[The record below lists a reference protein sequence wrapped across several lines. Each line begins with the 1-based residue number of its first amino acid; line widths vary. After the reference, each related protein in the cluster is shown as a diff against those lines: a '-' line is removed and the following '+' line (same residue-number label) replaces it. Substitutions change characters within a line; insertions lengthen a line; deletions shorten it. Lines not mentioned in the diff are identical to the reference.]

1 MNRKLRDGGSSG
13 SEDFILINLKEQKKN
28 AQAFIKRWEN
38 RGNERQDSQS
48 FWLDLLQSV
57 YGIEEPTE
65 YIKFEDTVKMDKTSF
80 IDGYI
85 EKTRVLIE
93 QKSRTKDLS
102 KAIVQSDGSKLTPF
116 QQAKRYATEIGFSRY
131 PRWIV
136 VSNFQEFRIYDM
148 EQPNSEPKIVRLED
162 LDKEAY
168 RLEFLIDK
176 TNEHLE
182 REMKVSIEAGEIVG
196 EIYEGLLK
204 QYINPDSPDS
214 LHAINQLV
222 VRLVFCLYA
231 EDAGIFGHK
240 MMFHDYLARFSS
252 RDFRRGLIDL
262 FSILDTPIEER
273 DPYLDEELLAFPYVN
288 GGMFAENRLEIP
300 NFTDELR
307 ELILEHASSS
317 FDWSEISPT
326 IFGAVFESTLN
337 PETRRSGGMHYTS
350 IENIHKVIDPLFLD
364 ELRDELNEIRQFK
377 QFKTVEQRAKQ
388 FQSKLA
394 SLTFFD
400 PACGSGNFLTETY
413 ISLRRL
419 ENEAIKLYMGDTVA
433 LDLGQDLVKVRLNQ
447 FYGIEINDFAV
458 SVAKTALWIAESQML
473 EETKDIVFAN
483 IDFLPLKSY
492 TNIVEGNALE
502 IDWETVVPKDKLNY
516 IIGNPPFLGYS
527 LQSPKQKADLLSVY
541 VDENGKPYKTAG
553 KIDFVSA
560 WYFKASQIMQNT
572 SIRTAL
578 VSTNSITQGE
588 QVASVWK
595 PLYERFGIH
604 IDFAYRTFK
613 WNSEAKNKAAVH
625 CVIIGFS
632 VSDNPKN
639 KVIYDDKTKIIAK
652 QINPYL
658 IDGDL
663 IFIDSRTKAICEVSP
678 MVYGSKPTDGGYLF
692 LTLQEKD
699 ELIKTYP
706 QAESMIRRVYGA
718 SEFINNKER
727 YCLWLV
733 GQNPSTLRSIP
744 PIISRIQLVK
754 EFRQSSPKKQT
765 QDSAERAMEFQEIR
779 HNDNDYLLVP
789 SVSSENRRYIPI
801 GFIEGEVISTNA
813 NLIIP
818 NATLYDFAILTSNV
832 HMAWM
837 RTVAGRLKS
846 DYRYSAKIVYN
857 NFPWPEVTEAQKEK
871 ISKTAQAILDAR
883 ALYPESSLADLYD
896 ELTMPVELRR
906 AHQANDK
913 AVMEA
918 YDMTKIVDGKKTW
931 LTESETVARL
941 FEMYEEITK

>member
-1 MNRKLRDGGSSG
+1 MNITD
-13 SEDFILINLKEQKKN
+13 QKKS
-28 AQAFIKRWEN
+28 AKAFIKRWEN

-57 YGIEEPTE
+57 YEVENPSE
-65 YIKFEDTVKMDKTSF
+65 YITFEDKVMLDHTSFMDGFIDKT
-80 IDGYI
+80 
-85 EKTRVLIE
+85 KVLIE
-93 QKSRTKDLS
+93 QKGADKDLN
-102 KAIVQSDGSKLTPF
+102 KAIKQSDGTYLTPF
-116 QQAKRYATEIGFSRY
+116 QQAKRYSANLPYSQR

-136 VSNFQEFRIYDM
+136 TCNFKEFYVYDM
-148 EQPNSEPKIVRLED
+148 EQPNGEPKVIKLAD

-176 TNEHLE
+176 TNEHIE

-196 EIYEGLLK
+196 EIYESLLK
-204 QYINPDSPDS
+204 QYINPDSPES

-231 EDAGIFGHK
+231 EDAGIFGHH
-240 MMFHDYLARFSS
+240 MVFHDYLARFSR
-252 RDFRRGLIDL
+252 RDFRRALIDL
-262 FSILDTPIEER
+262 FSVLDTPIEER
-273 DPYLDEELLAFPYVN
+273 NPYLDDDLLAFPYVN
-288 GGMFAENRLEIP
+288 GGMFAENNLEIP

-337 PETRRSGGMHYTS
+337 PETRHSGGMHYTS

-364 ELRDELNEIRQFK
+364 KLKDELNEIRQFK

-388 FQSKLA
+388 FQSKLS

-419 ENEAIKLYMGDTVA
+419 ENEAIKLYMGDSVA
-433 LDLGQDLVKVRLNQ
+433 FDVGQELVKVQLSQ

-473 EETKDIVFAN
+473 EETKDIVYAN

-502 IDWETVVPKDKLNY
+502 IDWETVVPKDRLSY

-527 LQSPKQKADLLSVY
+527 LQSPKQKTDLLSVY
-541 VDENGKPYKTAG
+541 VDETGKPYKTAG

-588 QVASVWK
+588 QVASVWR
-595 PLYERFGIH
+595 PLYERFGIQ
-604 IDFAYRTFK
+604 IDFAHQTFK
-613 WNSEAKNKAAVH
+613 WNSEAKDKAAVH

-632 VSDNPKN
+632 CTEN
-639 KVIYDDKTKIIAK
+639 KDIKFLFNGENIELVDEL
-652 QINPYL
+652 NPYL
-658 IDGDL
+658 KPGKTV
-663 IFIDSRTKAICEVSP
+663 FIENISSPICPVTKMTTGNRPA
-678 MVYGSKPTDGGYLF
+678 DGGH
-692 LTLQEKD
+692 
-699 ELIKTYP
+699 LIIE
-706 QAESMIRRVYGA
+706 AEEYADFIRREPKAQKYIKRLTGA
-718 SEFINNKER
+718 AEFINNKDR

-733 GQNPSTLRSIP
+733 DVSPKELRTMPLVMNRIELCRQARLAGAPDRQKLASTPTVFREQKNPESYIIVPST
-744 PIISRIQLVK
+744 
-754 EFRQSSPKKQT
+754 
-765 QDSAERAMEFQEIR
+765 
-779 HNDNDYLLVP
+779 
-789 SVSSENRRYIPI
+789 SSENRRYIPI
-801 GFIEGEVISTNA
+801 GFLDGETIPTNSATIIEDV
-813 NLIIP
+813 
-818 NATLYDFAILTSNV
+818 TLYDFGILTSNV

-857 NFPWPEVTEAQKEK
+857 NFPWPEVTDAQKEI

-883 ALYPESSLADLYD
+883 ALYPDSSLADLYD
-896 ELTMPVELRR
+896 ELTMPVELRK
-906 AHQANDK
+906 AHQANDM
-913 AVMEA
+913 AVMKA
-918 YDMTKIVDGKKTW
+918 YGFQKIVDGKKTW

-941 FEMYEEITK
+941 FEMYEAKVK

>member
-1 MNRKLRDGGSSG
+1 MNNIR
-13 SEDFILINLKEQKKN
+13 EQKK
-28 AQAFIKRWEN
+28 QAKEFIKRWEN
-38 RGNERQDSQS
+38 RGNERQGSQS

-57 YGIEEPTE
+57 YEVEKPSE
-65 YIKFEDTVKMDKTSF
+65 YITFEDKVILDHTSF
-80 IDGYI
+80 IDGFI
-85 EKTRVLIE
+85 DKTKVLIE
-93 QKSRTKDLS
+93 QKGADKDLN
-102 KAIVQSDGSKLTPF
+102 KAIKQSDGTYLTPF
-116 QQAKRYATEIGFSRY
+116 QQAKRYSANLPYSQR

-136 VSNFQEFRIYDM
+136 TCNFKEFYVYDM
-148 EQPNSEPKIVRLED
+148 EQPNGEPKVIKLAD

-168 RLEFLIDK
+168 RLEFLVDK

-204 QYINPDSPDS
+204 QYINPDNSDS

-231 EDAGIFGHK
+231 EDAGIFGHH

-273 DPYLDEELLAFPYVN
+273 DPYLDTELLAFPYVN
-288 GGMFAENRLEIP
+288 GGMFSENNLEIP

-364 ELRDELNEIRQFK
+364 ELKDELNEIRQFK

-388 FQSKLA
+388 FQSKLS

-413 ISLRRL
+413 ISIRRL
-419 ENEAIKLYMGDTVA
+419 ENEAIKLYMGNSVA
-433 LDLGQDLVKVRLNQ
+433 FDVGQELVKVQLSQ

-502 IDWETVVPKDKLNY
+502 IDWETVVSKERLNY

-541 VDENGKPYKTAG
+541 VDETGKPYKTAG

-560 WYFKASQIMQNT
+560 WYFKASHIMQNT

-588 QVASVWK
+588 QVAGVWK

-706 QAESMIRRVYGA
+706 QVESMIRRVYGA

-754 EFRQSSPKKQT
+754 EFRKSSPKKQT

-857 NFPWPEVTEAQKEK
+857 NFPWPEVTDAQKE
-871 ISKTAQAILDAR
+871 IIFKTAQAILDAR
-883 ALYPESSLADLYD
+883 ALYPDSSLADLYD
-896 ELTMPVELRR
+896 ELTMPVELRK
-906 AHQANDK
+906 AHQANDM
-913 AVMEA
+913 AVMRA
-918 YDMTKIVDGKKTW
+918 YGMQKIVDGKKTW

-941 FEMYEEITK
+941 FEMYEDLTKK

>member
-1 MNRKLRDGGSSG
+1 
-13 SEDFILINLKEQKKN
+13 
-28 AQAFIKRWEN
+28 
-38 RGNERQDSQS
+38 
-48 FWLDLLQSV
+48 
-57 YGIEEPTE
+57 
-65 YIKFEDTVKMDKTSF
+65 
-80 IDGYI
+80 
-85 EKTRVLIE
+85 
-93 QKSRTKDLS
+93 
-102 KAIVQSDGSKLTPF
+102 
-116 QQAKRYATEIGFSRY
+116 
-131 PRWIV
+131 
-136 VSNFQEFRIYDM
+136 
-148 EQPNSEPKIVRLED
+148 
-162 LDKEAY
+162 
-168 RLEFLIDK
+168 
-176 TNEHLE
+176 
-182 REMKVSIEAGEIVG
+182 
-196 EIYEGLLK
+196 
-204 QYINPDSPDS
+204 
-214 LHAINQLV
+214 
-222 VRLVFCLYA
+222 
-231 EDAGIFGHK
+231 
-240 MMFHDYLARFSS
+240 
-252 RDFRRGLIDL
+252 
-262 FSILDTPIEER
+262 
-273 DPYLDEELLAFPYVN
+273 
-288 GGMFAENRLEIP
+288 
-300 NFTDELR
+300 
-307 ELILEHASSS
+307 
-317 FDWSEISPT
+317 
-326 IFGAVFESTLN
+326 
-337 PETRRSGGMHYTS
+337 
-350 IENIHKVIDPLFLD
+350 
-364 ELRDELNEIRQFK
+364 
-377 QFKTVEQRAKQ
+377 
-388 FQSKLA
+388 
-394 SLTFFD
+394 
-400 PACGSGNFLTETY
+400 
-413 ISLRRL
+413 
-419 ENEAIKLYMGDTVA
+419 
-433 LDLGQDLVKVRLNQ
+433 
-447 FYGIEINDFAV
+447 
-458 SVAKTALWIAESQML
+458 
-473 EETKDIVFAN
+473 
-483 IDFLPLKSY
+483 
-492 TNIVEGNALE
+492 
-502 IDWETVVPKDKLNY
+502 
-516 IIGNPPFLGYS
+516 
-527 LQSPKQKADLLSVY
+527 
-541 VDENGKPYKTAG
+541 
-553 KIDFVSA
+553 
-560 WYFKASQIMQNT
+560 MQNT

-588 QVASVWK
+588 QVAGVWK

-706 QAESMIRRVYGA
+706 QVESMIRRVYGA

-754 EFRQSSPKKQT
+754 EFRKSSPKKQT

-857 NFPWPEVTEAQKEK
+857 NFPWPEVTDAQKE
-871 ISKTAQAILDAR
+871 IIFKTAQAILDAR
-883 ALYPESSLADLYD
+883 ALYPDSSLADLYD
-896 ELTMPVELRR
+896 ELTMPVELRK
-906 AHQANDK
+906 AHQANDM
-913 AVMEA
+913 AVMRA
-918 YDMTKIVDGKKTW
+918 YGMQKIVDGKKTW

-941 FEMYEEITK
+941 FEMYEDLTKK

>member
-1 MNRKLRDGGSSG
+1 MVVGEHKVNNIR
-13 SEDFILINLKEQKKN
+13 EQKKQ
-28 AQAFIKRWEN
+28 AKAFIKRWVN

-57 YGIEEPTE
+57 YGIENPSE
-65 YIKFEDTVKMDKTSF
+65 YIKFEDKVMLDHTSF

-85 EKTRVLIE
+85 EKTKVLIE
-93 QKSRTKDLS
+93 QKGVNKDLN
-102 KAIVQSDGSKLTPF
+102 KAIKQSDDTYLTPF
-116 QQAKRYATEIGFSRY
+116 QQAKRYSANLSYSKR

-136 VSNFQEFRIYDM
+136 TCNFKEFYVYDM
-148 EQPNSEPKIVRLED
+148 EQPNGEPKVIKLAD

-182 REMKVSIEAGEIVG
+182 REMKVSIDAGKIVG
-196 EIYEGLLK
+196 KIYESILK
-204 QYINPDSPDS
+204 QYINPNSPES
-214 LHAINQLV
+214 LHAINQLI

-240 MMFHDYLARFSS
+240 TMFHDYMVRFGS
-252 RDFRRGLIDL
+252 RDFRHGLVDL
-262 FSILDTPIEER
+262 FTVLDTPINAR
-273 DPYLDEELLAFPYVN
+273 DPYLDSELNAFPYVN
-288 GGMFAENRLEIP
+288 GGMFAENNLEIP

-364 ELRDELNEIRQFK
+364 ELKDELNEIRQFK
-377 QFKTVEQRAKQ
+377 QPKIVERKAKQ

-419 ENEAIKLYMGDTVA
+419 ENEAIRLYMGDAVA
-433 LDLGQDLVKVRLNQ
+433 LDVGQELVKVQLNQ

-473 EETKDIVFAN
+473 EETADIVYTN

-502 IDWETVVPKDKLNY
+502 IDWETVVSKDKLSY

-527 LQSPKQKADLLSVY
+527 LQSPKQKTDLLSVY
-541 VDENGKPYKTAG
+541 VDETGKPYKTAG

-588 QVASVWK
+588 QVASVWR

-613 WNSEAKNKAAVH
+613 WNSEAKDKAAVH

-678 MVYGSKPTDGGYLF
+678 MVYGSKPTDGGHLF

-699 ELIKTYP
+699 ELIKVYP

-818 NATLYDFAILTSNV
+818 NATLYDFGILTSNV

-857 NFPWPEVTEAQKEK
+857 NFPWPEVTEAQKDK

-896 ELTMPVELRR
+896 ELTMPKELRK

-941 FEMYEEITK
+941 FEMYEEITKQ

>member
-1 MNRKLRDGGSSG
+1 MVVGKNKVNNIR
-13 SEDFILINLKEQKKN
+13 EQKKQ
-28 AQAFIKRWEN
+28 AKAFIKRWEN

-57 YGIEEPTE
+57 YGVENPSE
-65 YIKFEDTVKMDKTSF
+65 YITFEDKVILDHTSFMDGFIDKT
-80 IDGYI
+80 
-85 EKTRVLIE
+85 KVLIE
-93 QKSRTKDLS
+93 QKSSDKDLN
-102 KAIVQSDGSKLTPF
+102 KAIKQSDGTCLKPF
-116 QQAKRYATEIGFSRY
+116 QQAKRYSANLPYSQR

-136 VSNFQEFRIYDM
+136 TCNFKEFYVYDM
-148 EQPNSEPKIVRLED
+148 EQPNGEPKVIKLTD

-182 REMKVSIEAGEIVG
+182 REMKVSMEAGQIVG
-196 EIYEGLLK
+196 EIYDGLLK
-204 QYINPDSPDS
+204 QYVNPDNPDS
-214 LHAINQLV
+214 LHAINQLI

-240 MMFHDYLARFSS
+240 TMFHDYMVRFGS
-252 RDFRRGLIDL
+252 RDFRRGLVDL
-262 FSILDTPIEER
+262 FAVLDTPIDAR
-273 DPYLDEELLAFPYVN
+273 DPYLDSELNAFPYVN
-288 GGMFAENRLEIP
+288 GGMFAENNLEIP
-300 NFTDELR
+300 NFKDELR

-364 ELRDELNEIRQFK
+364 ELKDELNEIRQFK
-377 QFKTVEQRAKQ
+377 QPKIVERKAKQ

-419 ENEAIKLYMGDTVA
+419 ENEAIRLYMGDAVA
-433 LDLGQDLVKVRLNQ
+433 LDVGQELVKVQLNQ

-473 EETKDIVFAN
+473 EETADIVYTN

-502 IDWETVVPKDKLNY
+502 IDWETVVSKDKLSY

-527 LQSPKQKADLLSVY
+527 LQSPKQKTDLLSVY
-541 VDENGKPYKTAG
+541 VDETGKQYKTAG

-588 QVASVWK
+588 QVASVWR

-613 WNSEAKNKAAVH
+613 WNSEAKDKAAVH

-744 PIISRIQLVK
+744 PIINRIQLVK

-765 QDSAERAMEFQEIR
+765 QDSAERAIEFQEIR

-818 NATLYDFAILTSNV
+818 NATLYDFGILTSNV

-857 NFPWPEVTEAQKEK
+857 NFPWPEVTDEQKEM

-883 ALYPESSLADLYD
+883 ALYPDSSLADLYD
-896 ELTMPVELRR
+896 ELTMPVKLRQ
-906 AHQANDK
+906 AHQANDI
-913 AVMEA
+913 AVMRA
-918 YDMTKIVDGKKTW
+918 YEMQKNVDGKKTW

-941 FEMYEEITK
+941 FEMYEELTKKI